1 MIQLTVTPEVSLADE
16 PLRIHVSGL
25 EPLQVITLRA
35 SLIDEKGWCFQSRA
49 FYRSNEAGEVNLERD
64 ASLGGDYNGVQPMGL
79 ICSLKPEKM
88 FHRLLKRE
96 LMHSPFHIRLDLY
109 NSFKVQSEPDV
120 QPEASRIVERWY
132 VAPGVQRIQ
141 IREGRVRGAL
151 FIPPGK
157 GPFPGVIDM
166 FGGIGGLIE
175 FRGGLLAS
183 HGFVAL
189 SLAYFAYEDLPT
201 KLNEIDLEYFEEA
214 VDLLLRHPK
223 VMDSGVGAVAV
234 CKGAEIALAMATFLK
249 KVIATV
255 CINGPNG
262 INGNSLRYQ
271 NTYVRGMPYIA
282 EAIHFTSTGAVE
294 MYNITEDPRKE
305 RNQDCILPVENAQG
319 HILFIVGGKDR
330 CFKSQLFAEE
340 ALLRMKQHGKKNGKL
355 LLYPGAGHL
364 IEPPGSPFCLMSYSY
379 ILPLPVM
386 WGGELDA
393 HSYAQEHSWREI
405 QKFLRYH
412 LGQSKGSK
420 L

>member
-1 MIQLTVTPEVSLADE
+1 MVQFTVTPEVSLADE
-16 PLRIHVSGL
+16 PLRIQVSGL
-25 EPLQVITLRA
+25 APLQIVTLRA
-35 SLIDEKGWCFQSRA
+35 SLTDEKGVGFQSRA

-64 ASLGGDYNGVQPMGL
+64 AATGGDYSGAQPMGL
-79 ICSLKPEKM
+79 LCSLKPEKM
-88 FHRLLKRE
+88 FHRLMKRE
-96 LMHSPFHIRLDLY
+96 LMHSPLHVKLDLY
-109 NSFKVQSEPDV
+109 DMYQLFSAPDV
-120 QPEASRIVERWY
+120 LPVASRIVERWY
-132 VAPGVQRIQ
+132 VAPGVQRVL

-151 FIPPGK
+151 FLPPGK

-189 SLAYFAYEDLPT
+189 SLAYFAYDDLP
-201 KLNEIDLEYFEEA
+201 KMLDEIDLEYFEEA
-214 VDLLLRHPK
+214 VDLLMRHPK
-223 VMDSGVGAVAV
+223 VMGSGVGVIAV

-262 INGNSLRYQ
+262 INGNSLRYR
-271 NTYVRGMPYIA
+271 NLYIRGMPYIT
-282 EAIHFTSTGAVE
+282 EGIHFTSTGAME
-294 MYNITEDPRKE
+294 FHNAIEDPREE

-319 HILFIVGGKDR
+319 PILFIVGGEDGNYNSR
-330 CFKSQLFAEE
+330 MFAEE
-340 ALLRMKQHGKKNGKL
+340 ALKRMKRCGKKNAKL

-364 IEPPGSPFCLMSYSY
+364 IEPPGSPFCLMSYN
-379 ILPLPVM
+379 PLVLGPLM
-386 WGGELDA
+386 WGGKLEA

-405 QKFLRYH
+405 QKFFHYH
-412 LGQSKGSK
+412 LGQSKVSK